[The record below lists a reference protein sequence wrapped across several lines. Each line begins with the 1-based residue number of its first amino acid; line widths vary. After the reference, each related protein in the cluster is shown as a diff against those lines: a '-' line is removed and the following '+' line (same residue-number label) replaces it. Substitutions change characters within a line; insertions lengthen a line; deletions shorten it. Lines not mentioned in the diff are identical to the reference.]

1 MSVRLL
7 VIFGPP
13 AVGKMTV
20 GRAVTAR
27 SGFRLFHN
35 HAVLEPLLEVFD
47 YGTPPFMRLLGQWRR
62 GVIEEAAAADID
74 LVLTFVWGLELEDDV
89 REVSDYIGPYVE
101 RGAAVSFVELYAD
114 LDTRLERNRTEH
126 RLAEKR
132 SKRDVTW
139 SEGNVRDLEQH
150 VMNTGRRGPADVP
163 TPGELLLARHPHI
176 KLDNTGLSPD
186 EAAETILAW
195 LDGGRPAT
203 PLVATPRAASR
214 TVSRDDR

>member
-1 MSVRLL
+1 MRLL

-47 YGTPPFMRLLGQWRR
+47 YGTPPFMRLLRQWRR
-62 GVIEEAAAADID
+62 RVIEEAADADID

-89 REVSDYIGPYVE
+89 RELGNYIGPYVE
-101 RGAAVSFVELYAD
+101 RGAVVSFVELYAD

-139 SEGNVRDLEQH
+139 SDDNVRDLEQH
-150 VMNTGRRGPADVP
+150 VMNTSCGGPADVP
-163 TPGELLLARHPHI
+163 TPGELLLARHQHI

-195 LDGGRPAT
+195 LGG
-203 PLVATPRAASR
+203 
-214 TVSRDDR
+214 